1 MVFITTVLSLAA
13 VAHGVL
19 ATPLRSRSPYAVK
32 ETHNVPEEW
41 TKRGS
46 APEDH
51 SLHLHIGL
59 RQGQFDELERHLV
72 EVSDP
77 DHHRYGQHLSAEDVN
92 ELVKP
97 SNEAL
102 ELVHEWLADNDV
114 DIAGLR
120 YSPARDW
127 IDIRMPV
134 SAIERLLDTKYS
146 VYEHHDG
153 SQLVRTHQWSLPRH
167 LHEHIDAIQP
177 TTLFMRTGG
186 KAEPA
191 RIGARQIGPPGRSPS
206 PSSTRLTPNP
216 RPLGATFSSSTASSS
231 SSSPTSRQAG
241 PSVGASRPSTGSA
254 STQPG
259 PGSVSP
265 RPGPGP
271 ASSQSGPGFST
282 FRGPGTRPPD
292 SSSSSSQPSPGFST
306 FRGPGTRPS
315 ESRSSSSE
323 PSPDF
328 TTRRGP
334 GTRPPAS
341 SSVSPQPGPDP
352 LSTRRGPGSAPSGS
366 GSAPTRPSPTSSSPL
381 FRPNI
386 DAVRASSSTSPQR
399 PSSSPQRPSSSVQ
412 RPTSGP
418 NRPTNGPERPTSG
431 PERPTSGGQR
441 PTSGPQRPTS
451 GPERPGTT
459 RQSSSS
465 TTRQGPTRTPQQP
478 NNDNDAQRARLRQ
491 EGISRS
497 CNASLVTPEC
507 LQYLYNAD
515 NYTAISGKS
524 RIGFVNYL
532 GNVPIRPDARQFLAK
547 YRPDAVADADNFTQ
561 TSVNGGPVQDGPL
574 NATQLERHDSIGAN
588 QDIQAIAGM
597 AGPIGIDSWSVGGSP
612 SDFQPDEGTP
622 INTNEPYVEWLN
634 YVLRRDTLPQV
645 IASGYYDNEQ
655 TVPESYA
662 RRVCTMFAQ
671 LGARG
676 VTVLV
681 PSGDFGVGINETC
694 ISNDGRSKR
703 KFIPVF
709 PATCPWVTAVGA
721 THQFSPE
728 AAAYRAPNPSVND
741 TAGFASGGGSS
752 DYFRRPTYQNNAVN
766 MYVNGLGRAHEGMY
780 NKTGRGYPDVATHGA
795 NHVFVWNGTEH
806 PISGTGQAAALHA
819 GILGLVN
826 DARLNGTNGTSP
838 RPALGFLNPWLY
850 SRGWRVYTD
859 VTRGRAV
866 GCGTDGFPATE
877 GWDAVT
883 GFGTPDFRKLMGQ

>member
-1 MVFITTVLSLAA
+1 MVCITTVLSLAA
-13 VAHGVL
+13 AAHGVL

-59 RQGQFDELERHLV
+59 RQM
-72 EVSDP
+72 SDP

-97 SNEAL
+97 SDEAL
-102 ELVHEWLADNDV
+102 ELVHEWLADNGVDV
-114 DIAGLR
+114 AGL
-120 YSPARDW
+120 
-127 IDIRMPV
+127 
-134 SAIERLLDTKYS
+134 
-146 VYEHHDG
+146 
-153 SQLVRTHQWSLPRH
+153 
-167 LHEHIDAIQP
+167 
-177 TTLFMRTGG
+177 
-186 KAEPA
+186 
-191 RIGARQIGPPGRSPS
+191 
-206 PSSTRLTPNP
+206 
-216 RPLGATFSSSTASSS
+216 
-231 SSSPTSRQAG
+231 
-241 PSVGASRPSTGSA
+241 
-254 STQPG
+254 
-259 PGSVSP
+259 
-265 RPGPGP
+265 
-271 ASSQSGPGFST
+271 
-282 FRGPGTRPPD
+282 
-292 SSSSSSQPSPGFST
+292 
-306 FRGPGTRPS
+306 
-315 ESRSSSSE
+315 RSSSSE

-418 NRPTNGPERPTSG
+418 
-431 PERPTSGGQR
+431 ERPTSGGQR
-441 PTSGPQRPTS
+441 PTSGPQRPTN

-547 YRPDAVADADNFTQ
+547 YRPDAVEDADNFTQ

-741 TAGFASGGGSS
+741 TAGFASGGGFS

>member
-1 MVFITTVLSLAA
+1 MVCITTVLSLAA
-13 VAHGVL
+13 AAHGVL

-59 RQGQFDELERHLV
+59 RQSQFDELERHLV

-97 SNEAL
+97 SDEAL
-102 ELVHEWLADNDV
+102 ELVHEWLADNGVDV
-114 DIAGLR
+114 AGL
-120 YSPARDW
+120 
-127 IDIRMPV
+127 
-134 SAIERLLDTKYS
+134 
-146 VYEHHDG
+146 
-153 SQLVRTHQWSLPRH
+153 
-167 LHEHIDAIQP
+167 
-177 TTLFMRTGG
+177 
-186 KAEPA
+186 
-191 RIGARQIGPPGRSPS
+191 
-206 PSSTRLTPNP
+206 SST
-216 RPLGATFSSSTASSS
+216 
-231 SSSPTSRQAG
+231 
-241 PSVGASRPSTGSA
+241 
-254 STQPG
+254 
-259 PGSVSP
+259 
-265 RPGPGP
+265 
-271 ASSQSGPGFST
+271 
-282 FRGPGTRPPD
+282 
-292 SSSSSSQPSPGFST
+292 
-306 FRGPGTRPS
+306 
-315 ESRSSSSE
+315 
-323 PSPDF
+323 
-328 TTRRGP
+328 
-334 GTRPPAS
+334 
-341 SSVSPQPGPDP
+341 SPQ
-352 LSTRRGPGSAPSGS
+352 
-366 GSAPTRPSPTSSSPL
+366 RP
-381 FRPNI
+381 
-386 DAVRASSSTSPQR
+386 STSPQR

-412 RPTSGP
+412 RPTGGP
-418 NRPTNGPERPTSG
+418 QRPTNGPQRPTSG
-431 PERPTSGGQR
+431 PERPTSGTQR
-441 PTSGPQRPTS
+441 PTSGPQRPIS

-459 RQSSSS
+459 RQGSSS
-465 TTRQGPTRTPQQP
+465 TTRQGPSSTPQRP

-547 YRPDAVADADNFTQ
+547 YRPDAVEDADNFTQ

-662 RRVCTMFAQ
+662 RRVCTLFAQ

-741 TAGFASGGGSS
+741 TAGFASGGGFS
-752 DYFRRPTYQNNAVN
+752 DYFRRPSYQDNAVN
-766 MYVNGLGRAHEGMY
+766 MYINGLGRAHENMY

-859 VTRGRAV
+859 ITRGRAV

-883 GFGTPDFRKLMGQ
+883 GFGTPDFRKLIGQ